1 MNYIST
7 RGNAKKLNFEGVLL
21 KGLADDGGLYIPEST
36 PVMSADEIN
45 SLSKK
50 TYQEIAFHII
60 KKFTGETFP
69 DSVLNEMIFESYK
82 NFTSKS
88 IAPLVEYEK
97 DKYIMELFHGPT
109 LAFKDIAMQLISR
122 MLNFILTKRNI
133 DSTIICATSG
143 DTGGAAVDAFSSNN
157 RVKLFVLLP
166 DGRVSDVQ
174 RRMMTTVKSKNIK
187 ILSIDGN
194 FDDCQNIVKNLFN
207 DHDFSK
213 NVNLSGVNSI
223 NWARIMVQCVYYF
236 TAFSFIE
243 DKDIPIN
250 FIVPTGNF
258 GDIYAGYLAKS
269 MGLPISKL
277 IIATNINDILKRCI
291 DSGIYEISDVIPS
304 NSPSMD
310 IQISSNFERLL
321 FDLEGK
327 DPLKVRKCMTLL
339 SDNGKFKLSKNAHSQ
354 LKEMFDAD
362 ALDIAETLKTI
373 KHVYLK
379 YNIII
384 DPHTAVG
391 FGVSLKK
398 PNLPVVTLSTAHP
411 AKFPETVFEA
421 IGKYPALP
429 KKHKNLH
436 SLSENIQC
444 MPNNA
449 QKIKDYIVSQ

>member
-7 RGNAKKLNFEGVLL
+7 RGNAKKLNFEEVLL
-21 KGLADDGGLYIPEST
+21 KGLADDGGLYIPESIQT
-36 PVMSADEIN
+36 MSLDEIN
-45 SLSKK
+45 SLSNK

-60 KKFTGETFP
+60 KKFTGKTFP
-69 DSVLNEMIFESYK
+69 DSVLKEMIFESYK
-82 NFTSKS
+82 NFTNTL
-88 IAPLVEYEK
+88 IAPLIEYEK

-122 MLNFILTKRNI
+122 MLDFILTKRDI

-143 DTGGAAVDAFSSNN
+143 DTGGAAVDAFSSNS

-166 DGRVSDVQ
+166 NGKVSDVQ

-187 ILSIDGN
+187 ILSIDGT

-207 DHDFSK
+207 DHDFAKS
-213 NVNLSGVNSI
+213 VNLSGVNSI

-236 TAFSFIE
+236 TAFSFIKN
-243 DKDIPIN
+243 KDIPIN

-258 GDIYAGYLAKS
+258 GDIYAGYLAQS

-291 DSGIYEISDVIPS
+291 DTGVYKISDVMPS

-327 DPLKVRKCMTLL
+327 DPLEVKKCMALL
-339 SDNGKFKLSKNAHSQ
+339 SDCGKFELSKNAHLQ
-354 LKEMFDAD
+354 FKMMFDAD
-362 ALDIAETLKTI
+362 SLDTIDTLKII
-373 KHVYLK
+373 KKVYVE
-379 YNIII
+379 YNMII
-384 DPHTAVG
+384 DPHTAIG
-391 FGVSLKK
+391 FGVALKK
-398 PNLPVVTLSTAHP
+398 PKSSTIVLSTAHP
-411 AKFPETVFEA
+411 AKFPETIFEA
-421 IGKYPALP
+421 IKQHPALP
-429 KKHKNLH
+429 EKHKNLH
-436 SLSENIQC
+436 SLSEEIC
-444 MPNNA
+444 SMPNNA
-449 QKIKDYIVSQ
+449 QIIKDYIVSQ